1 MARGKSLTDEDRVL
15 WNLVASSTVPL
26 KGRASPVGKKAAA
39 ADEAA
44 EPEAAGI
51 AKGSTAPLAAARP
64 EPPKKQH
71 VARSIDA
78 PMLDKIAKGR
88 VSIGGRVDLHG
99 MTQAQA
105 HNLLLGFLRTAHD
118 RELRYV
124 LVITGKGTS
133 SGGAGVLRR
142 AVPDWL
148 ATAPFRMLV
157 SGYDEAARSHGGTGA
172 LYVRLRRK
180 G

>member
-26 KGRASPVGKKAAA
+26 KGRASPAQKKAPA
-39 ADEAA
+39 ADEADKA
-44 EPEAAGI
+44 EEAAT
-51 AKGSTAPLAAARP
+51 AKGPAAIVAAARP

-99 MTQAQA
+99 MTQSEA

-118 RELRYV
+118 RDLRYV
-124 LVITGKGTS
+124 LVITGK
-133 SGGAGVLRR
+133 
-142 AVPDWL
+142 
-148 ATAPFRMLV
+148 
-157 SGYDEAARSHGGTGA
+157 
-172 LYVRLRRK
+172 
-180 G
+180 